1 MKSWQEFKIGDL
13 CEVGRGSS
21 PRPILDQKYFAG
33 GDIPWIKIADATASG
48 KYIYR
53 TEEHVNEYGASFSR
67 YLEPNSL
74 IIAASGVSLGQI
86 KFLGVKGCIHDGWL
100 YASNYNDSL
109 LKEYLYYYLK
119 YYSKAFHK
127 FSYGAAIQNINTE
140 IFRNTKIKLPPLPIQ
155 QKIASILS
163 AYDDL
168 IENNKRRIQL
178 LEEMA
183 EEIYKE
189 GFVRMR
195 FPGYENAKFY
205 DEAGQEVPHG
215 TAGALPEGW
224 EKVKAEKLYNI
235 NIGKTPPRKESHWFT
250 SENQGIKWLSIKDIN
265 NSTVFAFNTSEEI
278 TFDGIKKFNVNVV
291 PKNTVVLSFKLTV
304 GKVIIVASDMATN
317 EAIAHF
323 NIKNYNKIN
332 REYTYCYLNNFKYEE
347 LGNTSSIGTAIN
359 SKIVKKM
366 PIILPTSSLL
376 SSFAKVI
383 LPILDEL
390 QILCQKNEILQ
401 QTRDLLLPRLISGK
415 LSVAHLLKK
424 EENDLIA
431 AEPEAQYQKQ

>member
-224 EKVKAEKLYNI
+224 EKVTLGTICNFNMGQSPSSNFYNELGDGLPFHQGVTNFNNRFPDHKIFCTDLKKTADEGEILLSVRAPVGRI
-235 NIGKTPPRKESHWFT
+235 NIANTKIVIGR
-250 SENQGIKWLSIKDIN
+250 GICSITHKNKLNNYCYYLLKDI
-265 NSTVFAFNTSEEI
+265 
-278 TFDGIKKFNVNVV
+278 
-291 PKNTVVLSFKLTV
+291 FKLEDSFGNGAVFNAVT
-304 GKVIIVASDMATN
+304 KSELT
-317 EAIAHF
+317 
-323 NIKNYNKIN
+323 NIKIIMPQNM
-332 REYTYCYLNNFKYEE
+332 YC
-347 LGNTSSIGTAIN
+347 
-359 SKIVKKM
+359 SKFQLLIE
-366 PIILPTSSLL
+366 PFDDEIEILT
-376 SSFAKVI
+376 
-383 LPILDEL
+383 
-390 QILCQKNEILQ
+390 QKNKLLQ
-401 QTRDLLLPRLISGK
+401 ETRDLLLPRLISGK
-415 LSVAHLLKK
+415 LNVEQLLEK
-424 EENDLIA
+424 EENYLIA